1 MALFGNGLSKEEKQ
15 ARKEAEMLARYG
27 LDSIQDPAD
36 KESVRKIVPELAGSS
51 MMEAGLKLSMAKAE
65 VQLPITFQHCLM
77 EQNWIIIRQLDRIAR
92 LLEK

>member
-36 KESVRKIVPELAGSS
+36 KESVRKIVSELAGSS
-51 MMEAGLKLSMAKAE
+51 VMEAGLKLSMAKAE
-65 VQLPITFQHCLM
+65 AQLPITFQHCLM